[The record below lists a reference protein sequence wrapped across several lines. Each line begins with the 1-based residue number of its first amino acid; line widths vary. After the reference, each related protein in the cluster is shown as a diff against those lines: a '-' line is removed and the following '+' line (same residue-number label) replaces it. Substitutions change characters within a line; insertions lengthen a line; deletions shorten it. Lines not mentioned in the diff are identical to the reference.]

1 MQINYTLDCCN
12 LVVDGTAEYKG
23 KYTFSK
29 VLAGV
34 TSTQNCTYTN
44 NFTFLNRAFATC
56 VPNLETGPSYN
67 SLNATFCPAKYN
79 TTNILEKINEV
90 KIL

>member
-34 TSTQNCTYTN
+34 TST
-44 NFTFLNRAFATC
+44 
-56 VPNLETGPSYN
+56 
-67 SLNATFCPAKYN
+67 
-79 TTNILEKINEV
+79 
-90 KIL
+90 